1 MKVLRHFKTLE
12 ITKPTAKPFIVNSWY
27 RPCTEQLARMPK
39 YTYENLIIQM
49 HDSENKEV
57 ILIGDFIIII
67 I

>member
-1 MKVLRHFKTLE
+1 
-12 ITKPTAKPFIVNSWY
+12 
-27 RPCTEQLARMPK
+27 MPK